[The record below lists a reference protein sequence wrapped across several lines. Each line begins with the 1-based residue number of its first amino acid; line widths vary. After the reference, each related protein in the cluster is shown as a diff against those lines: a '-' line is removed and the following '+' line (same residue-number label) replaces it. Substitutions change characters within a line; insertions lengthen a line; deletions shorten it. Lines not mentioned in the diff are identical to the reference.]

1 MPSLFSF
8 YGFLC
13 LDGTA
18 GGTRGG
24 GKGLAFGGE
33 GGIRSALAGGV
44 EFLVSSGGGVRPS
57 PGADRIAGGP
67 AMPRAEMTCAAR
79 TGGAA
84 TGLPGNAA
92 RVVGVTVG
100 WGIT

>member
-1 MPSLFSF
+1 MIKP
-8 YGFLC
+8 G
-13 LDGTA
+13 GA
-18 GGTRGG
+18 GGSKPRFGPVVD
-24 GKGLAFGGE
+24 GKGLALGGE
-33 GGIRSALAGGV
+33 GGIRSALAFGV
-44 EFLVSSGGGVRPS
+44 EFLISSSGGVRAS

-67 AMPRAEMTCAAR
+67 AVLRAEMTCAAR

-100 WGIT
+100 WGTT